1 MGRGELVSE
10 ADLQRAIL
18 DCAKL
23 TGWLCYHTYDSR
35 RSAPGFPDLVLCN
48 ILSQQANGV
57 VTQELIFAELKSE
70 RGRVS
75 SEQRVWITA
84 LRAAGQEVYIWRP
97 RDLESAISRLSRP
110 REESLRGA
118 R

>member
-1 MGRGELVSE
+1 LSE
-10 ADLQRAIL
+10 AQLQAAVIQAARL
-18 DCAKL
+18 L
-23 TGWLCYHTYDSR
+23 GWLAYSIPDSR
-35 RSAPGFPDLVLCN
+35 RATSNGFPDLVLCN
-48 ILSQQANGV
+48 ILSQQASGI

-70 RGRVS
+70 CGRLRP
-75 SEQRVWITA
+75 EQIVWITA